1 LDQDISITYQWESGL
16 HQLQARK
23 GIMLMFL
30 AMQVVPIMDG
40 IAKFLS
46 MRYPVLEVVWARFFF
61 HFLFMIPVVL
71 WVHGPRG
78 LVVNRPWLLLARG
91 GLLLIATLC
100 FFTAITEISIP
111 SALSLLF
118 VSPIIVTI
126 ASALL
131 LGEQVGIRRWIAVLI
146 GFVAVIIIFRP
157 TIGSFHWASLL
168 ALGAGIAYAF
178 YFLSTRWLT
187 GRAPPRVMLIYQSM
201 LGAVVMSITMF
212 WVWVSPTPTDWI
224 LMAALGGIAAGGHY
238 LIIKSFEF
246 AEASLLAPYGFS
258 EIIMATVVAY
268 IGFGNFPDPWTWL
281 GICLIIG
288 VGIFLSLPPSD
299 RVQ

>member
-1 LDQDISITYQWESGL
+1 M
-16 HQLQARK
+16 HARK

-40 IAKFLS
+40 IAKYLG
-46 MRYPVLEVVWARFFF
+46 MRYPILEVVWARFFF

-71 WVHGPRG
+71 WAHGPRG
-78 LVVNRPWLLLARG
+78 MIVRRPWSQLARG
-91 GLLLIATLC
+91 GLLLLATLC

-131 LGEQVGIRRWIAVLI
+131 LGEHVGARRWSAVVV
-146 GFVAVIIIFRP
+146 GFVAVLIIFRP
-157 TIGSFHWASLL
+157 TIGSFQWASLL
-168 ALGAGIAYAF
+168 ALGAGVSYAF
-178 YFLSTRWLT
+178 YLLSTRWLT
-187 GRAPPRVMLIYQSM
+187 GGAPPKVMLFYQSL
-201 LGAVVMSITMF
+201 LGAVVMSLAMF
-212 WVWVSPTPTDWI
+212 WVWVAPTPTDWM
-224 LMAALGGIAAGGHY
+224 LMVALGAIAAGGHF

-268 IGFGNFPDPWTWL
+268 VGFGNFPDPWTWL
-281 GICLIIG
+281 GITLIIG
-288 VGIFLSLPPSD
+288 VGLFLSLPHSD
-299 RVQ
+299 REE